1 MLGFILSI
9 ISFSLA
15 LLFLFAKLLNW
26 DTFDLGIAPMLIGI
40 FFFGAMQMF
49 FLGVLGEYIIAI
61 HTRVRKMP
69 LVVELERINF

>member
-1 MLGFILSI
+1 MY
-9 ISFSLA
+9 SFPTD
-15 LLFLFAKLLNW
+15 AKLLNW

>member
-1 MLGFILSI
+1 
-9 ISFSLA
+9 
-15 LLFLFAKLLNW
+15 
-26 DTFDLGIAPMLIGI
+26 MLIGI

-49 FLGVLGEYIIAI
+49 FLGLLGEYIIAI